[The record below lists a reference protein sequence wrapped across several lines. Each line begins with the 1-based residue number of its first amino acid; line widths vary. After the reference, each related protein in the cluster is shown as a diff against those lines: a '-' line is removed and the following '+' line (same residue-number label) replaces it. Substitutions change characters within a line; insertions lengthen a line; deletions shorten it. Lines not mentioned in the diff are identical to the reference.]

1 MQTELRR
8 PAIPRADPAGSVPD
22 VIAVEAPEVALGDLR
37 KTRRSNRLAHVHW
50 IDALYRVYIVG
61 FLGVIAIALGADQLP
76 GDPVT
81 DAQAVTF
88 ALEAPAWLGLAFA
101 VTVAI
106 GLRSGARGGPLVL
119 EAPVVMH
126 ELNAPVDRAAVLRGP
141 AIKQLRFLAFAGAV
155 VGGISG
161 ELASQRL
168 PVNAFAAA
176 FAGAVT
182 FALAGVLAS
191 GTAMLVSSHR
201 IRWWPANAMA
211 AAVIGWSALDVV
223 LGVRTSPLTWLASL
237 AFWPITVTVL
247 ALIGVTVAVVVPV
260 LGVAQIRNLS
270 TEAALRRAGLVAQLR
285 FAVTLQDVRTVV
297 LLRRQLSQEKPRMKP
312 WISIRRA
319 ATKSRVPP
327 IWKRDWQSY
336 FRFPLVRIVR
346 MVLVAGVAGIAL
358 GAAWRG
364 TPAAILVAALAL
376 FVAAYD
382 AAEPVAQ
389 EVDHPTRWESYPEDP
404 GRFLLHHLPASFVV
418 MVLVCLVAGATA
430 MILTPPEVVLRLTG
444 VLIVPVALAA
454 AIAATIS
461 TAQGAPDSATLS
473 NLGPDVMGWVML
485 ARVIIPPAIV
495 AIALLPLLGA
505 GSDPATLDSARVA
518 NSTTWVL
525 FVIAGAFLYL
535 RTRKPKHL

>member
-1 MQTELRR
+1 
-8 PAIPRADPAGSVPD
+8 
-22 VIAVEAPEVALGDLR
+22 VIAVEAPEVALVDLR
-37 KTRRSNRLAHVHW
+37 KTRRRNRLADVHW

-61 FLGVIAIALGADQLP
+61 FLAVIAIAVGADRLP
-76 GDPVT
+76 GDPV
-81 DAQAVTF
+81 DEAQALDF
-88 ALEAPAWLGLAFA
+88 ARIAPAWLGLAFA
-101 VTVAI
+101 VAVAI

-155 VGGISG
+155 VGGIVG

-168 PVNAFAAA
+168 PVNALVAAL
-176 FAGAVT
+176 AGAVV
-182 FALAGVLAS
+182 FALAGMLAS
-191 GTAMLVSSHR
+191 GSAMVVSSRR
-201 IRWWPANAMA
+201 IRWWPANALA
-211 AAVIGWSALDVV
+211 ALLLAWSAVDIV
-223 LGVRTSPLTWLASL
+223 LEVQTSPLTWLASG
-237 AFWPITVTVL
+237 AFWPITITP
-247 ALIGVTVAVVVPV
+247 VAVVGAALAVGIAV
-260 LGVAQIRNLS
+260 LGVMRIGAIS

-297 LLRRQLSQEKPRMKP
+297 LLRRQLSQERPRLKP
-312 WISIRRA
+312 WIAVGRA
-319 ATKSRVPP
+319 RTKSRVPP

-336 FRFPLVRIVR
+336 FRFPLVRVVR
-346 MVLVAGVAGIAL
+346 MVLVAAVAGVAL
-358 GAAWRG
+358 GVAWRG
-364 TPAAILVAALAL
+364 TPAAILVTGLAL

-389 EVDHPTRWESYPEDP
+389 EVDHPTRWESYPDEP
-404 GRFLLHHLPASFVV
+404 GRFLLNHLPASFVV
-418 MVLVCLVAGATA
+418 MLLLCLVAAGTA

-495 AIALLPLLGA
+495 VIALLPLLGA
-505 GSDPATLDSARVA
+505 GSDPDALNSARVA

-525 FVIAGAFLYL
+525 FVLAAAFLYL